1 MPRGPGAIQQRIL
14 LLLLGGVALSF
25 SSSPR
30 QYTKTLRAISAEWKA
45 LRNQSLQRAVQK
57 LYQSQL
63 ITEHENRDGTTTLAL
78 SQAGRKRALTF
89 HAEQMRIRKPNRWDG
104 AWRIVVFD
112 IPEEKRKE
120 REAFRIH
127 LRTIGMRELQKSV
140 MIHPYPCEDEI
151 NFLIEL
157 HQLRPFVRQIMATSV
172 DTDLHLRKQFRLT
185 TG

>member
-45 LRNQSLQRAVQK
+45 LRNQSLQRA
-57 LYQSQL
+57 
-63 ITEHENRDGTTTLAL
+63 
-78 SQAGRKRALTF
+78 GRKRALTF
-89 HAEQMRIRKPNRWDG
+89 HAEQMLIRKPNRWDG

-157 HQLRPFVRQIMATSV
+157 HQLRPFVRQIMATSI